1 MSSTISSGK
10 KSKGEKGL
18 HSLIIPA
25 ISAGWILIEQHSSN
39 INVSAMEMNIILLI
53 AFLIDLLI
61 SILKKKNSMKI
72 LWLIGVLSVSFE
84 AFLYNYF
91 KNSIPSPLTQ
101 PLVFFNSFC
110 GIWTILTLPVCIYL
124 IVVVIRVSR
133 WNQQQWEEIKELR
146 RKWRREWIERKNNLW
161 QEIKGYLG
169 EVRRLKAQIKKQEI
183 EEKEQKQKQDWEDSV
198 NRKKIINDHQE
209 KLASYR
215 HNADKEKLL
224 KEIELQKK
232 IDTYEADARIEEKK
246 AELEHQKKLNAIRR
260 QSELDKETGKDKSK
274 IKDKNK
280 DENKNKS
287 KFNENKKK
295 YIIHVA
301 AIAVVIIYL
310 SLYFLMPLG
319 WIEVKMNGWL
329 RKTDQMVESFES
341 KNENVS
347 VTEAG
352 EIERGEKEEYISTEN
367 ENSELGIK
375 TSTLVEYTIFY
386 VALTGSF
393 VLAAVLLWK
402 VAEGALEYF
411 LSDTLKHK
419 GFSGFLTEYSTPFTI
434 LLITVCALSTFT
446 SQGISEEGLIK
457 FFEAL
462 AGTVLLLLL
471 LLIAVDAVR
480 LVLLQCVQKNSLLRT
495 SMHLVFILFV
505 ENVMGIVFGV
515 LMGVSLKEFI
525 SSIFAFFMKDED
537 SKIHGKIEKT
547 LKNALNE
554 EINTV
559 QSEIKNREK
568 SVFDSFHSTNWSRRK
583 K

>member
-1 MSSTISSGK
+1 MVLKAIISKMSSTISSGK

-25 ISAGWILIEQHSSN
+25 VSAGWILIEQHSSN

-53 AFLIDLLI
+53 AFLINLLI

-133 WNQQQWEEIKELR
+133 WNQQQWEEIK
-146 RKWRREWIERKNNLW
+146 
-161 QEIKGYLG
+161 GYLG

-209 KLASYR
+209 NIASYR
-215 HNADKEKLL
+215 RNADKEKLL

-246 AELEHQKKLNAIRR
+246 AELEHQKELNAIRR
-260 QSELDKETGKDKSK
+260 QSELDEENGKNKSK
-274 IKDKNK
+274 IKNENTGESKNK
-280 DENKNKS
+280 GELDR
-287 KFNENKKK
+287 KKK
-295 YIIHVA
+295 KHVIHVA

-319 WIEVKMNGWL
+319 WIEVKMDGWL
-329 RKTDQMVESFES
+329 RKTDQMVESLES

-367 ENSELGIK
+367 ENFEIGEK

-411 LSDTLKHK
+411 LNDTLKHK
-419 GFSGFLTEYSTPFTI
+419 GFSDFLTEYSTPFTI

-480 LVLLQCVQKNSLLRT
+480 LVLLQCVQKNSLLRI

-537 SKIHGKIEKT
+537 SKIHGKIEET
-547 LKNALNE
+547 LKNALE
-554 EINTV
+554 SEIGTV
-559 QSEIKNREK
+559 QSGIKNRKK

>member
-1 MSSTISSGK
+1 MVLKAIISKMSSTISSGK

-25 ISAGWILIEQHSSN
+25 VSAGWILIEQHSSN

-53 AFLIDLLI
+53 AFLINLLI

-133 WNQQQWEEIKELR
+133 WNQQQWEEIK
-146 RKWRREWIERKNNLW
+146 
-161 QEIKGYLG
+161 GYLG

-209 KLASYR
+209 NLASYR
-215 HNADKEKLL
+215 RNADKEKLL

-246 AELEHQKKLNAIRR
+246 AELEHQKELNAIRR
-260 QSELDKETGKDKSK
+260 QSELDEENGKNKSK
-274 IKDKNK
+274 IKNENTGESKNK
-280 DENKNKS
+280 GELDR
-287 KFNENKKK
+287 KKK
-295 YIIHVA
+295 KHVIHVA

-319 WIEVKMNGWL
+319 WIEVKMDGWL
-329 RKTDQMVESFES
+329 RKTDQMVESLES

-367 ENSELGIK
+367 ENSEIGEK

-411 LSDTLKHK
+411 LNDTLKHK
-419 GFSGFLTEYSTPFTI
+419 GFSDFLTEYSTPFTI

-480 LVLLQCVQKNSLLRT
+480 LVLLQCVQKNSLLRI

-537 SKIHGKIEKT
+537 SKIHGKIEET
-547 LKNALNE
+547 LKNALE
-554 EINTV
+554 SEIGTV
-559 QSEIKNREK
+559 QSGIKNRKK

>member
-1 MSSTISSGK
+1 MVLKAIISKMSSTISSGK
-10 KSKGEKGL
+10 KSKGEKRL

-25 ISAGWILIEQHSSN
+25 VSAGWILIEQHSSN

-72 LWLIGVLSVSFE
+72 LWLIGGLSVSFE

-215 HNADKEKLL
+215 RNADKEKLL

-246 AELEHQKKLNAIRR
+246 AELEHQKELNAIRR

-280 DENKNKS
+280 DKS

-295 YIIHVA
+295 YIIHGV
-301 AIAVVIIYL
+301 AIAVVVIFL
-310 SLYFLMPLG
+310 FLYFLMPLI
-319 WIEVKMNGWL
+319 WTEVKMGDWL

-347 VTEAG
+347 ITKAG
-352 EIERGEKEEYISTEN
+352 EIEQEEIEKYISTKN
-367 ENSELGIK
+367 ENSEFGIE

-386 VALTGSF
+386 VALIGSF

-402 VAEGALEYF
+402 VAEDALKYF
-411 LSDTLKHK
+411 LNDTSQHK
-419 GFSGFLTEYSTPFTI
+419 EFSEFLRNYSTPFTI
-434 LLITVCALSTFT
+434 LLITVCALSAFT
-446 SQGISEEGLIK
+446 SQGISEDGLIK
-457 FFEAL
+457 FFGI
-462 AGTVLLLLL
+462 GTYSV
-471 LLIAVDAVR
+471 IPA
-480 LVLLQCVQKNSLLRT
+480 
-495 SMHLVFILFV
+495 
-505 ENVMGIVFGV
+505 
-515 LMGVSLKEFI
+515 
-525 SSIFAFFMKDED
+525 AFND
-537 SKIHGKIEKT
+537 SC
-547 LKNALNE
+547 
-554 EINTV
+554 
-559 QSEIKNREK
+559 
-568 SVFDSFHSTNWSRRK
+568 
-583 K
+583 

>member
-1 MSSTISSGK
+1 MVLKAIISKMSSTISSGK

-18 HSLIIPA
+18 YSLIIPA
-25 ISAGWILIEQHSSN
+25 VSAGWILIEQHSSN

-53 AFLIDLLI
+53 AFLINLLI

-133 WNQQQWEEIKELR
+133 WNQQQWEEIK
-146 RKWRREWIERKNNLW
+146 
-161 QEIKGYLG
+161 GYLG

-209 KLASYR
+209 NLASYR
-215 HNADKEKLL
+215 RNADKEKLL

-246 AELEHQKKLNAIRR
+246 AELEHQKELNAIRR
-260 QSELDKETGKDKSK
+260 QSELDEENGKNKSK
-274 IKDKNK
+274 IKNENTGESKNK
-280 DENKNKS
+280 GELDR
-287 KFNENKKK
+287 KKK
-295 YIIHVA
+295 KHVIHVA

-319 WIEVKMNGWL
+319 WIEVKMDGWL
-329 RKTDQMVESFES
+329 RKTDQMVESLES

-367 ENSELGIK
+367 ENSEIGEK

-411 LSDTLKHK
+411 LNDTLKHK
-419 GFSGFLTEYSTPFTI
+419 GFSDFLTEYSTPFTI

-480 LVLLQCVQKNSLLRT
+480 LVLLQCVQKNSLLRI

-537 SKIHGKIEKT
+537 SKIHGKIEET
-547 LKNALNE
+547 LKNALE
-554 EINTV
+554 SEIGTV
-559 QSEIKNREK
+559 QSGIKNRKK

>member
-25 ISAGWILIEQHSSN
+25 VSAGWILIEQHSSN

-53 AFLIDLLI
+53 AFLINLLI

-133 WNQQQWEEIKELR
+133 WNQQQWEEIK
-146 RKWRREWIERKNNLW
+146 
-161 QEIKGYLG
+161 GYLG

-209 KLASYR
+209 NLASYR
-215 HNADKEKLL
+215 RNADKEKLL

-246 AELEHQKKLNAIRR
+246 AELEHQKELNAIRR
-260 QSELDKETGKDKSK
+260 QSELDEENGKNKSK
-274 IKDKNK
+274 IKNENTGESKNK
-280 DENKNKS
+280 GELDR
-287 KFNENKKK
+287 KKK
-295 YIIHVA
+295 KHVIHVA

-319 WIEVKMNGWL
+319 WIEVKMDGWL
-329 RKTDQMVESFES
+329 RKTDQMVESLES

-367 ENSELGIK
+367 ENSEIGEK

-411 LSDTLKHK
+411 LNDTLKHK
-419 GFSGFLTEYSTPFTI
+419 GFSDFLTEYSTPFTI

-480 LVLLQCVQKNSLLRT
+480 LVLLQCVQKNSLLRI

-537 SKIHGKIEKT
+537 SKIHGKIEET
-547 LKNALNE
+547 LKNALE
-554 EINTV
+554 SEIGTV
-559 QSEIKNREK
+559 QSGIKNRKK

>member
-1 MSSTISSGK
+1 MVLKAIISKMSSTISSGK

-25 ISAGWILIEQHSSN
+25 VSAGWILIEQHSSN

-53 AFLIDLLI
+53 AFLINLLI

-133 WNQQQWEEIKELR
+133 WNQQQWEEIK
-146 RKWRREWIERKNNLW
+146 
-161 QEIKGYLG
+161 GYLG

-209 KLASYR
+209 NLASYR
-215 HNADKEKLL
+215 RNADKEKLL

-246 AELEHQKKLNAIRR
+246 AELKHQKELNAIRR
-260 QSELDKETGKDKSK
+260 QSELDEENGKNKSK
-274 IKDKNK
+274 IKNENTGESKNK
-280 DENKNKS
+280 GELDR
-287 KFNENKKK
+287 KKK
-295 YIIHVA
+295 KHVIHVA

-319 WIEVKMNGWL
+319 WIEVKMDGWL
-329 RKTDQMVESFES
+329 RKTDQMVESLES

-367 ENSELGIK
+367 ENSEIGEK

-411 LSDTLKHK
+411 LNDTLKHK
-419 GFSGFLTEYSTPFTI
+419 GFSDFLTEYSTPFTI

-480 LVLLQCVQKNSLLRT
+480 LVLLQCVQKNSLLRI

-537 SKIHGKIEKT
+537 SKIHGKIEET
-547 LKNALNE
+547 LKNALE
-554 EINTV
+554 SEIGTV
-559 QSEIKNREK
+559 QSGIKNRKK

>member
-25 ISAGWILIEQHSSN
+25 VSAGWILIEQHSSN

-53 AFLIDLLI
+53 AFLINLLI

-133 WNQQQWEEIKELR
+133 WNQQQWEEIK
-146 RKWRREWIERKNNLW
+146 
-161 QEIKGYLG
+161 GYLG

-209 KLASYR
+209 NIASYR
-215 HNADKEKLL
+215 RNADKEKLL

-246 AELEHQKKLNAIRR
+246 AELEHQKELNAIRR
-260 QSELDKETGKDKSK
+260 QSELDEENGKNKSK
-274 IKDKNK
+274 IKNENTGESKNK
-280 DENKNKS
+280 GELDR
-287 KFNENKKK
+287 KKK
-295 YIIHVA
+295 KHVIHVA

-319 WIEVKMNGWL
+319 WIEVKMDGWL
-329 RKTDQMVESFES
+329 RKTDHMVESLES

-367 ENSELGIK
+367 ENSEIGEK

-411 LSDTLKHK
+411 LNDTLKHK
-419 GFSGFLTEYSTPFTI
+419 GFSDFLTEYSTPFTI

-480 LVLLQCVQKNSLLRT
+480 LVLLQCVQKNSLLRI

-537 SKIHGKIEKT
+537 SKIHGKIEET
-547 LKNALNE
+547 LKNALE
-554 EINTV
+554 SEIGTV
-559 QSEIKNREK
+559 QSGIKNRKK

>member
-25 ISAGWILIEQHSSN
+25 VSAGWILIEQHSSN

-53 AFLIDLLI
+53 AFLINLLI

-133 WNQQQWEEIKELR
+133 WNQQQWEEIK
-146 RKWRREWIERKNNLW
+146 
-161 QEIKGYLG
+161 GYLG

-183 EEKEQKQKQDWEDSV
+183 GEKEQKQKQDWEDSV

-209 KLASYR
+209 NLASYR
-215 HNADKEKLL
+215 RNADKEKLL

-246 AELEHQKKLNAIRR
+246 AELEHQKELNAIRR
-260 QSELDKETGKDKSK
+260 QSELDEENGKNKSK
-274 IKDKNK
+274 IKNENTGESKNK
-280 DENKNKS
+280 GELDR
-287 KFNENKKK
+287 KKK
-295 YIIHVA
+295 KHVIHVA

-319 WIEVKMNGWL
+319 WIEVKMDGWL
-329 RKTDQMVESFES
+329 RKTDQMVESLES

-367 ENSELGIK
+367 ENSEIGEK

-411 LSDTLKHK
+411 LNDTLKHK
-419 GFSGFLTEYSTPFTI
+419 GFSDFLTEYSTPFTI

-480 LVLLQCVQKNSLLRT
+480 LVLLQCVQKNSLLRI

-537 SKIHGKIEKT
+537 SKIHGKIEET
-547 LKNALNE
+547 LKNALE
-554 EINTV
+554 SEIGTV
-559 QSEIKNREK
+559 QSGIKNRKK

>member
-1 MSSTISSGK
+1 MVLKAIISKMSSTISSGK

-25 ISAGWILIEQHSSN
+25 VSAGWILIEQHSSN

-53 AFLIDLLI
+53 AFLINLLI

-133 WNQQQWEEIKELR
+133 WNQQQWEEIK
-146 RKWRREWIERKNNLW
+146 
-161 QEIKGYLG
+161 GYLG

-209 KLASYR
+209 NIASYR
-215 HNADKEKLL
+215 RNADKEKLL

-246 AELEHQKKLNAIRR
+246 AELEHQKELNAIRR
-260 QSELDKETGKDKSK
+260 QSELDEENGKNKSK
-274 IKDKNK
+274 IKNENTGESKNK
-280 DENKNKS
+280 GELDR
-287 KFNENKKK
+287 KKK
-295 YIIHVA
+295 KHVIHVA

-319 WIEVKMNGWL
+319 WIEVKMDGWL
-329 RKTDQMVESFES
+329 RKTDQMVESLES

-367 ENSELGIK
+367 ENSEIGEK

-411 LSDTLKHK
+411 LNDTLKHK
-419 GFSGFLTEYSTPFTI
+419 GFSDFLTEYSTPFTI

-480 LVLLQCVQKNSLLRT
+480 LVLLQCVQKNSLLRI

-537 SKIHGKIEKT
+537 SKIHGKIEET
-547 LKNALNE
+547 LKNALE
-554 EINTV
+554 SEIGTV
-559 QSEIKNREK
+559 QSGIKNRKK

>member
-1 MSSTISSGK
+1 MLKAIISKMSSTISSGK

-25 ISAGWILIEQHSSN
+25 VSAGWILIEQHSSN

-53 AFLIDLLI
+53 AFLINLLI

-133 WNQQQWEEIKELR
+133 WNQQQWEEIK
-146 RKWRREWIERKNNLW
+146 
-161 QEIKGYLG
+161 GYLG

-209 KLASYR
+209 NIASYR
-215 HNADKEKLL
+215 RNADKEKLL

-246 AELEHQKKLNAIRR
+246 AELEHQKELNAIRR
-260 QSELDKETGKDKSK
+260 QSELDEENGKNKSK
-274 IKDKNK
+274 IKNENTGESKNK
-280 DENKNKS
+280 GELDR
-287 KFNENKKK
+287 KKK
-295 YIIHVA
+295 KHVIHVA

-319 WIEVKMNGWL
+319 WIEVKMDGWL
-329 RKTDQMVESFES
+329 RKTDQMVESLES

-367 ENSELGIK
+367 ENSEIGEK

-411 LSDTLKHK
+411 LNDTLKHK
-419 GFSGFLTEYSTPFTI
+419 GFSDFLTEYSTPFTI

-480 LVLLQCVQKNSLLRT
+480 LVLLQCVQKNSLLRI

-537 SKIHGKIEKT
+537 SKIHGKIEET
-547 LKNALNE
+547 LKNALE
-554 EINTV
+554 SEIGTV
-559 QSEIKNREK
+559 QSGIKNRKK

>member
-1 MSSTISSGK
+1 MVLKAIISKMSSTISSGK

-25 ISAGWILIEQHSSN
+25 VSAGWILIEQHSSN

-53 AFLIDLLI
+53 AFLINLLI

-133 WNQQQWEEIKELR
+133 WNQQQWEEIK
-146 RKWRREWIERKNNLW
+146 
-161 QEIKGYLG
+161 GYLG

-209 KLASYR
+209 NLASYR
-215 HNADKEKLL
+215 RNADKEKLL

-246 AELEHQKKLNAIRR
+246 AELEHQKELNAIRR
-260 QSELDKETGKDKSK
+260 QSELEEENGKNKSK
-274 IKDKNK
+274 IKNENTGESKNK
-280 DENKNKS
+280 GELDR
-287 KFNENKKK
+287 KKK
-295 YIIHVA
+295 KHVIHVA

-319 WIEVKMNGWL
+319 WIEVKMDGWL
-329 RKTDQMVESFES
+329 RKTDQMVESLES

-367 ENSELGIK
+367 ENSEIGEK

-411 LSDTLKHK
+411 LNDTLKHK
-419 GFSGFLTEYSTPFTI
+419 GFSDFLTEYSTPFTI

-480 LVLLQCVQKNSLLRT
+480 LVLLQCVQKNSLLRI

-537 SKIHGKIEKT
+537 SKIHGKIEET
-547 LKNALNE
+547 LKNALE
-554 EINTV
+554 SEIGTV
-559 QSEIKNREK
+559 QSGIKNRKK

>member
-25 ISAGWILIEQHSSN
+25 VSAGWILIEQHSSN

-53 AFLIDLLI
+53 AFLINLLI

-133 WNQQQWEEIKELR
+133 WNQQQWEEIK
-146 RKWRREWIERKNNLW
+146 
-161 QEIKGYLG
+161 GYLG

-209 KLASYR
+209 NLASYR
-215 HNADKEKLL
+215 RNADKEKLL

-246 AELEHQKKLNAIRR
+246 AELEHQKELNAIRR
-260 QSELDKETGKDKSK
+260 QSELEEENGKNKSK
-274 IKDKNK
+274 IKNENTGESKNK
-280 DENKNKS
+280 GELDR
-287 KFNENKKK
+287 KKK
-295 YIIHVA
+295 KHVIHVA

-319 WIEVKMNGWL
+319 WIEVKMDGWL
-329 RKTDQMVESFES
+329 RKTDQMVESLES

-367 ENSELGIK
+367 ENSEIGEK

-411 LSDTLKHK
+411 LNDTLKHK
-419 GFSGFLTEYSTPFTI
+419 GFSDFLTEYSTPFTI

-480 LVLLQCVQKNSLLRT
+480 LVLLQCVQKNSLLRI

-537 SKIHGKIEKT
+537 SKIHGKIEET
-547 LKNALNE
+547 LKNALE
-554 EINTV
+554 SEIGTV
-559 QSEIKNREK
+559 QSGIKNRKK

>member
-1 MSSTISSGK
+1 
-10 KSKGEKGL
+10 
-18 HSLIIPA
+18 
-25 ISAGWILIEQHSSN
+25 
-39 INVSAMEMNIILLI
+39 MEMNIILLI
-53 AFLIDLLI
+53 AFLINLLI

-133 WNQQQWEEIKELR
+133 WNQQQWEEIK
-146 RKWRREWIERKNNLW
+146 
-161 QEIKGYLG
+161 GYLG

-209 KLASYR
+209 NIASYR
-215 HNADKEKLL
+215 RNADKEKLL

-246 AELEHQKKLNAIRR
+246 AELEHQKELNAIRR
-260 QSELDKETGKDKSK
+260 QSELDEENGKNKSK
-274 IKDKNK
+274 IKNENTGESKNK
-280 DENKNKS
+280 GELDR
-287 KFNENKKK
+287 KKK
-295 YIIHVA
+295 KHVIHVA

-319 WIEVKMNGWL
+319 WIEVKMDGWL
-329 RKTDQMVESFES
+329 RKTDQMVESLES

-367 ENSELGIK
+367 ENSEIGEK

-411 LSDTLKHK
+411 LNDTLKHK
-419 GFSGFLTEYSTPFTI
+419 GFSDFLTEYSTPFTI

-480 LVLLQCVQKNSLLRT
+480 LVLLQCVQKNSLLRI

-537 SKIHGKIEKT
+537 SKIHGKIEET
-547 LKNALNE
+547 LKNALE
-554 EINTV
+554 SEIGTV
-559 QSEIKNREK
+559 QSGIKNRKK

>member
-25 ISAGWILIEQHSSN
+25 VSAGWILIEQHSSN

-53 AFLIDLLI
+53 AFLINLLI

-133 WNQQQWEEIKELR
+133 WNQQQWEEIK
-146 RKWRREWIERKNNLW
+146 
-161 QEIKGYLG
+161 GYLG

-209 KLASYR
+209 NIASYR
-215 HNADKEKLL
+215 RNADKEKLL

-246 AELEHQKKLNAIRR
+246 AELEHQKELNAIRR
-260 QSELDKETGKDKSK
+260 QSELDEENGKNKSK
-274 IKDKNK
+274 IKNENTGESKNK
-280 DENKNKS
+280 GELDR
-287 KFNENKKK
+287 KKK
-295 YIIHVA
+295 KHVIHVA

-319 WIEVKMNGWL
+319 WIEVKMDGWL
-329 RKTDQMVESFES
+329 RKTDQMVESLES

-367 ENSELGIK
+367 ENSEIGEK

-411 LSDTLKHK
+411 LNDTLKHK
-419 GFSGFLTEYSTPFTI
+419 GFSDFLTEYSTPFTI

-480 LVLLQCVQKNSLLRT
+480 LVLLQCVQKNSLLRI

-537 SKIHGKIEKT
+537 SKIHGKIEET
-547 LKNALNE
+547 LKNALE
-554 EINTV
+554 SEIGTV
-559 QSEIKNREK
+559 QSGIKNRKK

>member
-1 MSSTISSGK
+1 MLKAIISKMSSTISSGK

-25 ISAGWILIEQHSSN
+25 VSAGWILIEQHSSN

-53 AFLIDLLI
+53 AFLINLLI

-133 WNQQQWEEIKELR
+133 WNQQQWEEIK
-146 RKWRREWIERKNNLW
+146 
-161 QEIKGYLG
+161 GYLG

-209 KLASYR
+209 NLASYR
-215 HNADKEKLL
+215 RNADKEKLL

-246 AELEHQKKLNAIRR
+246 AELEHQKELNAIRR
-260 QSELDKETGKDKSK
+260 QSELDEENGKNKSK
-274 IKDKNK
+274 IKNENTGESKNK
-280 DENKNKS
+280 GELDR
-287 KFNENKKK
+287 KKK
-295 YIIHVA
+295 KHVIHVA

-319 WIEVKMNGWL
+319 WIEVKMDGWL
-329 RKTDQMVESFES
+329 RKTDQMVESLES

-367 ENSELGIK
+367 ENSEIGEK

-411 LSDTLKHK
+411 LNDTLKHK
-419 GFSGFLTEYSTPFTI
+419 GFSDFLTEYSTPFTI

-480 LVLLQCVQKNSLLRT
+480 LVLLQCVQKNSLLRI

-537 SKIHGKIEKT
+537 SKIHGKIEET
-547 LKNALNE
+547 LKNALE
-554 EINTV
+554 SEIGTV
-559 QSEIKNREK
+559 QSGIKNRKK

>member
-25 ISAGWILIEQHSSN
+25 VSAGWILIEQHSSN

-53 AFLIDLLI
+53 AFLINLLI

-133 WNQQQWEEIKELR
+133 WNQQQWEEIK
-146 RKWRREWIERKNNLW
+146 
-161 QEIKGYLG
+161 GYLG

-209 KLASYR
+209 NLASYR
-215 HNADKEKLL
+215 RNADKEKLL

-246 AELEHQKKLNAIRR
+246 AELEHQKELNAIRR
-260 QSELDKETGKDKSK
+260 QSELDEENGKNKSK
-274 IKDKNK
+274 IKNENTGESKNK
-280 DENKNKS
+280 GELDR
-287 KFNENKKK
+287 KKK
-295 YIIHVA
+295 KHVIHVA

-319 WIEVKMNGWL
+319 WIEVKMDGWL
-329 RKTDQMVESFES
+329 RKTDQMVESLES

-367 ENSELGIK
+367 ENSEIGEK

-411 LSDTLKHK
+411 LNDTLKHK
-419 GFSGFLTEYSTPFTI
+419 GFSDFLTEYSTPFTI

-480 LVLLQCVQKNSLLRT
+480 LVLLQCVQKNSLLRI

-537 SKIHGKIEKT
+537 SKIHGKIEET
-547 LKNALNE
+547 LKNALE
-554 EINTV
+554 SEIGTV
-559 QSEIKNREK
+559 QSGIKNREK

>member
-25 ISAGWILIEQHSSN
+25 VSAGWILIEQHSSN

-53 AFLIDLLI
+53 AFLINLLI

-133 WNQQQWEEIKELR
+133 WNQQQWEEIK
-146 RKWRREWIERKNNLW
+146 
-161 QEIKGYLG
+161 GYLG

-209 KLASYR
+209 NLASYR
-215 HNADKEKLL
+215 RNADKEKLL

-246 AELEHQKKLNAIRR
+246 AELKHQKELNAIRR
-260 QSELDKETGKDKSK
+260 QSELDEENGKNKSK
-274 IKDKNK
+274 IKNENTGESKNK
-280 DENKNKS
+280 GELDR
-287 KFNENKKK
+287 KKK
-295 YIIHVA
+295 KHVIHVA

-319 WIEVKMNGWL
+319 WIEVKMDGWL
-329 RKTDQMVESFES
+329 RKTDQMVESLES

-367 ENSELGIK
+367 ENSEIGEK

-411 LSDTLKHK
+411 LNDTLKHK
-419 GFSGFLTEYSTPFTI
+419 GFSDFLTEYSTPFTI

-480 LVLLQCVQKNSLLRT
+480 LVLLQCVQKNSLLRI

-537 SKIHGKIEKT
+537 SKIHGKIEET
-547 LKNALNE
+547 LKNALE
-554 EINTV
+554 SEIGTV
-559 QSEIKNREK
+559 QSGIKNRKK